1 MKNYIERIAA
11 RTMPSAYRNL
21 RMLARVNASDET
33 MLARVIAYESEV
45 RELRAELNEV
55 RRDNRRV
62 VELYDLVFDRL
73 REDMPLRAQPV
84 PTSTRND

>member
-1 MKNYIERIAA
+1 MKKYIERFAA
-11 RTMPSAYRNL
+11 RTMPSAYKNL

-33 MLARVIAYESEV
+33 MLARVIAYEEEV

-62 VELYDLVFDRL
+62 VELYDLVFARL
-73 REDMPLRAQPV
+73 RDDMPLRAQPL
-84 PTSTRND
+84 PTNAQND